1 MMKKFICLLIL
12 AALLVFVVGMRVN
25 QETDPSPSPDVVETA
40 APTPD
45 RVQETPVLP
54 SAEPEDE
61 KMSLEGF
68 TSQQVGDYFCEVALG
83 VEYNHGSG
91 DSSVVQKWARPIYY
105 TVYGSPTQEDTA
117 LIESFAQQLN
127 TIEGFPGIYPAES
140 AAEENLA
147 IRFLPWQQM
156 SADAGYVVNGEY
168 ADGIAYWDYYID
180 SNDLYNARI
189 WIRSDID
196 QYTRNSVIYEEIIN
210 SLGLG
215 NDTTLREDSIIYQ
228 YYSQVQEPSEMD
240 WLLLKILYN
249 ENMLRGMDETECREI
264 INQVF
269 E

>member
-1 MMKKFICLLIL
+1 
-12 AALLVFVVGMRVN
+12 MR
-25 QETDPSPSPDVVETA
+25 
-40 APTPD
+40 
-45 RVQETPVLP
+45 
-54 SAEPEDE
+54 
-61 KMSLEGF
+61 
-68 TSQQVGDYFCEVALG
+68 
-83 VEYNHGSG
+83 
-91 DSSVVQKWARPIYY
+91 
-105 TVYGSPTQEDTA
+105 
-117 LIESFAQQLN
+117 
-127 TIEGFPGIYPAES
+127 
-140 AAEENLA
+140 
-147 IRFLPWQQM
+147 WQQM

-264 INQVF
+264 INQLF